1 MILTLALVLAAQ
13 ATGIDCDNSDGQLEN
28 TECVAREFRSAD
40 AELNRQWPG
49 WLDHARAADR
59 DFSGRREGPGYEQV
73 LRDAQR
79 AWIAF
84 RDANCRYDAY
94 SQARGGTLEPLI
106 YENCRLR
113 MTRDRIRQLADG
125 DQTLSQR

>member
-1 MILTLALVLAAQ
+1 MILTLALALAAQ
-13 ATGIDCDNSDGQLEN
+13 AADIDCDNPGGQLEN
-28 TECVAREFRSAD
+28 TECVAREFQRED
-40 AELNRQWPG
+40 AELNRRRPE
-49 WLDHARAADR
+49 WLQRARAADR
-59 DFSGRREGPGYEQV
+59 DFAGRREGPGYEQV

-113 MTRDRIRQLADG
+113 MTRERIRVLTDG
-125 DQTLSQR
+125 DRTLSQQ